1 VVACGSPLEVIQDG
15 KQSYTARFL
24 RDYLNG
30 GGAKSPPSRH
40 KTAVE
45 EATA

>member
-1 VVACGSPLEVIQDG
+1 MVACGSPLEVIQDG

-30 GGAKSPPSRH
+30 GLSGTPRQKAP
-40 KTAVE
+40 A
-45 EATA
+45 EATV